1 MNLKK
6 YDEAVKVM
14 DQYLDARPQDAEGY
28 IMKAQSQLM
37 KKDNTVMTTLNKAV
51 ELSPLDSR
59 SYMLGAQYYQS
70 INDKG
75 NLDNWYKAAMLQQAK
90 TQDDQQNSITA
101 IRFIYESI
109 TGMGVE
115 EFDKKFLKME

>member
-1 MNLKK
+1 
-6 YDEAVKVM
+6 
-14 DQYLDARPQDAEGY
+14 
-28 IMKAQSQLM
+28 
-37 KKDNTVMTTLNKAV
+37 
-51 ELSPLDSR
+51 
-59 SYMLGAQYYQS
+59 
-70 INDKG
+70 
-75 NLDNWYKAAMLQQAK
+75 MLQQAK